1 MRLAAHRGPHA
12 AAAQDDAAVG
22 AMLAQRDAD
31 RRGVVDGVEAVRA
44 DVEHVADLFRQK
56 CFQALLQL
64 EARVIR
70 SDRNPDLNS
79 PAPLAAW
86 PRSRWFQV

>member
-1 MRLAAHRGPHA
+1 
-12 AAAQDDAAVG
+12 
-22 AMLAQRDAD
+22 
-31 RRGVVDGVEAVRA
+31 VRA